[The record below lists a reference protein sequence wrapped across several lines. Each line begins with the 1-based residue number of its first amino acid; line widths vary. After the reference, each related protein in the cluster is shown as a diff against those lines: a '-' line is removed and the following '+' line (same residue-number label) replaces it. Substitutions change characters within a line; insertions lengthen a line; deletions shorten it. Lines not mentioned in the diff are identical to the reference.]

1 MKRIHLFELEDFA
14 WFPNWLRICLTRLM
28 VVMHKLL
35 GSPADLVQ
43 LLSRALAH
51 SETAAIVDLCS
62 GSGGPMLEVYRTL
75 KQQPGLSGLQ
85 LTLTDLYPN
94 RDLATVME
102 GQGDAALRYDT
113 QSVNATNVGPEL
125 RGVRTLVGSF
135 HHMRPEV
142 ARCILQDAQ
151 AKQQP
156 ICVYEISDNSF
167 PISLWWVPLPVTFL
181 IALFI
186 TPFARPL
193 TVKQL
198 FFTFILP
205 IIPLCFAW
213 DGAVSNART
222 YTLSDMATLLEGLG
236 ADDYTWETGCI
247 AGKAKKLY
255 LLGLPNPRR
264 FR

>member
-14 WFPNWLRICLTRLM
+14 WFPNWIRIGVTRLI

-35 GSPADLVQ
+35 GSSADLVQ

-51 SETAAIVDLCS
+51 SESAAIVDLCS

-75 KQQPGLSGLQ
+75 KQRSGLSNLT

-94 RDLATVME
+94 RALAAAIE
-102 GQGDAALRYDT
+102 EQGDAALRYDT
-113 QSVNATNVGPEL
+113 EPIDATAVAPEL

-135 HHMRPEV
+135 HHMRPDV
-142 ARCILQDAQ
+142 ARRILQDARD
-151 AKQQP
+151 KQQP

-167 PISLWWVPLPVTFL
+167 PIVLWWVVLPLNFL
-181 IALFI
+181 MALCI

-198 FFTFILP
+198 IFTYVVP
-205 IIPLCFAW
+205 VIPFCFAW
-213 DGAVSNART
+213 DGAVSNARI
-222 YTLSDMATLLEGLG
+222 YTLGDMAALLDGLQS
-236 ADDYTWETGCI
+236 DDYTWETGLV

-255 LLGLPNPRR
+255 LLGLPRHK
-264 FR
+264 

>member
-14 WFPNWLRICLTRLM
+14 WFPNWIRIGVTRLI
-28 VVMHKLL
+28 VVMHKFL
-35 GSPADLVQ
+35 GSSADLVQ

-51 SETAAIVDLCS
+51 SESAAIVDLCS

-75 KQQPGLSGLQ
+75 KKQPGLDGLT

-94 RDLATVME
+94 LTLAAAIK

-113 QSVNATNVGPEL
+113 QSINAADVAPEL

-142 ARCILQDAQ
+142 ARRILQDAKEKRQ
-151 AKQQP
+151 A
-156 ICVYEISDNSF
+156 ICVYDLSDNSF
-167 PISLWWVPLPVTFL
+167 PISLWWVALPLNFL
-181 IALFI
+181 VALFI

-198 FFTFILP
+198 LFTYALP
-205 IIPLCFAW
+205 VIPFCFAW

-222 YTLSDMATLLEGLG
+222 YTLGDMATLLEGLQSDG
-236 ADDYTWETGCI
+236 YTWETGLI
-247 AGKAKKLY
+247 SGKAKKLY
-255 LLGLPNPRR
+255 LLGLPTGR
-264 FR
+264 